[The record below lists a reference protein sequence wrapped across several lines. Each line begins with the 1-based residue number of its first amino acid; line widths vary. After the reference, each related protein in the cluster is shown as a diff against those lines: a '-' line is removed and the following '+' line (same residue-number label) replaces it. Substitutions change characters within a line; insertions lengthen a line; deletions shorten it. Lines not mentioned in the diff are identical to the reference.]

1 MIYANHIPSWYKYSK
16 VTLGDID
23 IINSSYLRYL
33 RYSTVNSLYKVYFV
47 ILSEYVS
54 TSFLIT
60 CLNLEMLY
68 IP

>member
-1 MIYANHIPSWYKYSK
+1 MIYANHIPSWYKYPK

-47 ILSEYVS
+47 ILSE
-54 TSFLIT
+54 
-60 CLNLEMLY
+60 
-68 IP
+68 